1 MGSEHGQAAVEW
13 IGVVLLV
20 ALALG
25 ALLLAGLH
33 MDGRSLGGFL
43 AHRIVCAARGGCGD
57 GDVALA
63 RAYGKRDAEL
73 VRRNAPNMVYE
84 HGEPSLPVDYRR
96 CRSRRCS
103 DAPDD
108 HELDA
113 HRTSTGQRATVFVHV
128 IRRGGRRYI
137 QYWFYYP
144 DSNTTWMGSDKLW
157 RASSLPL
164 VSLLLRGRAGYP
176 GFHPDDWEGYQV
188 RVDRDGRTFA
198 RATSHGHY
206 QGCKQAACH
215 NRWVPATG
223 WTRVSRGS
231 HAGHLPV
238 DLLGLRPLRLRPRYP
253 GVDIRERTTTGE
265 GLRLV
270 PLERVDRRG
279 YRPRGEDGIAPP
291 WRKRAYGE
299 PEGGSS

>member
-1 MGSEHGQAAVEW
+1 MCCERGQATIEW
-13 IGVVLLV
+13 TGLVLLV
-20 ALALG
+20 AGVLG
-25 ALLLAGLH
+25 ALLALGLH
-33 MDGRSLGGFL
+33 VDGRSFGGFL
-43 AHRIVCAARGGCGD
+43 AHRFVCAVHGGCHD

-63 RAYGKRDAEL
+63 RAYGKTDAEL
-73 VRRNAPNMVYE
+73 VRRYAPNLVYE

-113 HRTSTGQRATVFVHV
+113 HRTIAGQRATVFVRLA
-128 IRRGGRRYI
+128 RRGGRRYI

-144 DSNTTWMGSDKLW
+144 DSNSTWAGSDKLW
-157 RASSLPL
+157 HWSVAPL
-164 VSLLLRGRAGYP
+164 VSKIIRDKSTYP
-176 GFHPDDWEGYQV
+176 GFHLDDWEGYQL
-188 RVDRDGRTFA
+188 RVERDGRLFA

-206 QGCKQAACH
+206 QGCKEPTCH
-215 NRWVPATG
+215 NRWVAPTG

-238 DLLGLRPLRLRPRYP
+238 DLRGNDPLRLSPRYP
-253 GVDIRERTTTGE
+253 GRDIHERTSTGE

-270 PLERVDRRG
+270 PLERVRQRR
-279 YRPRGEDGIAPP
+279 YRSLDKGIKPP
-291 WRKRAYGE
+291 WRKRVYRHPGS
-299 PEGGSS
+299 GSS

>member
-1 MGSEHGQAAVEW
+1 M
-13 IGVVLLV
+13 LV

-25 ALLLAGLH
+25 AVPLAGLH
-33 MDGRSLGGFL
+33 VDGRSLGGFL
-43 AHRIVCAARGGCGD
+43 AHRIVCAVKGGCRD

-63 RAYGKRDAEL
+63 RAYGRRDAEL
-73 VRRNAPNMVYE
+73 VRRHAPDIVYE
-84 HGEPSLPVDYRR
+84 HGEPSLPVDYRH

-103 DAPDD
+103 DAPGD
-108 HELDA
+108 HGLDA
-113 HRTSTGQRATVFVHV
+113 HRTSAGRRATVFVHV
-128 IRRGGRRYI
+128 IRRGRRRYI

-144 DSNTTWMGSDKLW
+144 DSNTTWLGSDKLW
-157 RASSLPL
+157 RASILPL
-164 VSLLLRGRAGYP
+164 VGQVVRGKSGYP
-176 GFHPDDWEGYQV
+176 GFHLDDWEGYQV
-188 RVDRDGRTFA
+188 RVEPDGRVFA

-238 DLLGLRPLRLRPRYP
+238 ELLGRRPLRVRPRYP
-253 GVDIRERTTTGE
+253 GIDIHERTTTGD
-265 GLRLV
+265 GVRLV
-270 PLERVDRRG
+270 PLERVDHRH
-279 YRPRGEDGIAPP
+279 YRPLDRNIRPP
-291 WRKRAYGE
+291 WRKRAYRE